1 MRDPY
6 YRANQ
11 GFLLGYSITDRL
23 SFESMHSWRE
33 HIIRVKS
40 SMHDNYDPRDLP
52 IVLVGNKVGSPRG
65 VLSYPIRFLPFCEKK
80 KCDLDDQRVISLIQG
95 QELAKQ
101 WGVPFFETSAKTGT
115 WSLAFPKY

>member
-40 SMHDNYDPRDLP
+40 SMHENYDSRDLP
-52 IVLVGNKVGSPRG
+52 IVLVGNKVGPSPAL
-65 VLSYPIRFLPFCEKK
+65 LS
-80 KCDLDDQRVISLIQG
+80 
-95 QELAKQ
+95 KQ
-101 WGVPFFETSAKTGT
+101 
-115 WSLAFPKY
+115 